1 MDPKISVL
9 ADIDMDGTY
18 VSLVVTGR
26 LTEANQQGLHPL
38 IRQAR
43 SMAPGGVISVDL
55 RGAEDVEDG
64 AVESLRWAIGHNNDT
79 GPATESVDI
88 HIPDHAPDHEPR
100 ATPAPEAAV

>member
-1 MDPKISVL
+1 
-9 ADIDMDGTY
+9 
-18 VSLVVTGR
+18 
-26 LTEANQQGLHPL
+26 
-38 IRQAR
+38 
-43 SMAPGGVISVDL
+43 MAPGGVISVDL

-88 HIPDHAPDHEPR
+88 LIPDHAPDHEPR